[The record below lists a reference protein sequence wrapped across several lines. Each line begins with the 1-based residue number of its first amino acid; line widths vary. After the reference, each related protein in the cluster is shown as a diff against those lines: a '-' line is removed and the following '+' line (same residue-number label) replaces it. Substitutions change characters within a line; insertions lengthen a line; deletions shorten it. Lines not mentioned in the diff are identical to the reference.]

1 MDDIEKT
8 NDISNKSG
16 SSDTAVLVQPQ
27 TTDKKNDASPQNKNS
42 GNMNEKSNSASL
54 GNEINAKDLKFLA
67 ALDNILEKHSN
78 RTRTHAAKERSAVKQ
93 IAETLS
99 KSGVGVISLG
109 IILIF
114 IGVML
119 SYCLFSPKHDFLL
132 LLKLSPVCLAVI
144 GLDISINQFVL
155 RARFKL
161 HIPSILISTA
171 VTIFACVICAVF
183 NVQSNKSSNEYNNRS
198 IAAEIYDLSYES
210 LKNKADIEKL
220 DVKVDINPIGN
231 KQINGVSSLSTDDYV
246 DITISLSG
254 VIESPKEFAAICKSI
269 IECYNKMD
277 ISITNFYF
285 SNESS
290 LHSYNLEVEGRFAQN
305 LSSEELENKVN
316 HIYFRDMDYIR
327 DLEDPVDNSDDAGY

>member
-1 MDDIEKT
+1 MDDIEKP
-8 NDISNKSG
+8 NDISNQGG
-16 SSDTAVLVQPQ
+16 SLDTAVLVQPQ
-27 TTDKKNDASPQNKNS
+27 STAETYDQSQQNKNS
-42 GNMNEKSNSASL
+42 GETNEQSTSAKL
-54 GNEINAKDLKFLA
+54 GNEINEKDLRFLA
-67 ALDNILEKHSN
+67 ALDNVLEKHSS
-78 RTRTHAAKERSAVKQ
+78 RTRTKERSAVKE
-93 IAETLS
+93 IAQTLS

-119 SYCLFSPKHDFLL
+119 SYCLFSRKHDFLL

-144 GLDISINQFVL
+144 GFDISINQFVL
-155 RARFKL
+155 RAKFKL

-183 NVQSNKSSNEYNNRS
+183 NAQFNKSSNEYNNRS
-198 IAAEIYDLSYES
+198 IAAEIYDLSYEN

-254 VIESPKEFAAICKSI
+254 VIESPKEFAAICKNI
-269 IECYNKMD
+269 IESYNKMD

-290 LHSYNLEVEGRFAQN
+290 LHSYNLEVEGRFAQK
-305 LSSEELENKVN
+305 LSSEELENKVS

-327 DLEDPVDNSDDAGY
+327 DLEDLVESSDDAGY

>member
-8 NDISNKSG
+8 KDISNQAG
-16 SSDTAVLVQPQ
+16 SSETAVLVQSQ
-27 TTDKKNDASPQNKNS
+27 TTAEKNNQSQQNKNL
-42 GNMNEKSNSASL
+42 GNMNEQSGSASL

-67 ALDNILEKHSN
+67 ALDNVLEKHSR
-78 RTRTHAAKERSAVKQ
+78 RTRAKEHSAAKEISQ
-93 IAETLS
+93 ILS

-155 RARFKL
+155 RERFKL
-161 HIPSILISTA
+161 HIPSILIST
-171 VTIFACVICAVF
+171 TITVFACVICAVF

-254 VIESPKEFAAICKSI
+254 VIESPKEFAVICKSI
-269 IECYNKMD
+269 IECYDKMD

-290 LHSYNLEVEGRFAQN
+290 LHSYNLEVEGRFAQK

-327 DLEDPVDNSDDAGY
+327 DLEDPVENYDDADY